1 MVTVQEKID
10 VLKMARDLIQEPDAW
25 VQECHAQND
34 IGEETGPTEPDA
46 VCFCLEG
53 AIIRALSELLEVDED
68 ELLLEEINDEVMGKN
83 EGSKMVIWNDSPE
96 RTQAEVLARVDA
108 TLERLEREA
117 IAS

>member
-10 VLKMARDLIQEPDAW
+10 VLTMARDLIHDPDSW
-25 VQECHAQND
+25 VQECHAWND
-34 IGEETGPTEPDA
+34 IGEETSPDEPDA

-53 AIIRALSELLEVDED
+53 AIMRALMNLQMRGAGPELVEIEV
-68 ELLLEEINDEVMGKN
+68 EVMGGIDN
-83 EGSKMVIWNDSPE
+83 ICDWNDSLE
-96 RTQAEVLARVDA
+96 RTHAEVLARVDA

>member
-1 MVTVQEKID
+1 MITVQEKID

-25 VQECHAQND
+25 VQECHAWNHL
-34 IGEETGPTEPDA
+34 GEETDPTEPDA

-53 AIIRALSELLEVDED
+53 AILRALTELGEVGRGDALLE
-68 ELLLEEINDEVMGKN
+68 INAEVMGSDEN
-83 EGSKMVIWNDSPE
+83 ICEWNDSPE
-96 RTQAEVLARVDA
+96 RTHAEVLARVDA